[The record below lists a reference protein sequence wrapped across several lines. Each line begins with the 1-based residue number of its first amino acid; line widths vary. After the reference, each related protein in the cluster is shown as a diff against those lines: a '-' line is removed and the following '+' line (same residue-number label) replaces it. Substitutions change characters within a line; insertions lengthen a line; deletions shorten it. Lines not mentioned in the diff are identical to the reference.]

1 MITRT
6 SWGSFF
12 CVRFGISWGS
22 GFHTMFT
29 PNVVSEFYKKCVTFW
44 SITFCHLSWLSLIL
58 FFWIFQTVHQ
68 QNKPAKM
75 FPGIWNLE
83 NIDRSPWQVW
93 NHLLDPAIYSLVWE
107 LNDLYVRILKQFL
120 NEVRQ
125 NKAKYSLDGQ
135 AIVKRLCTQI
145 TKATGAIKQL
155 VKEYTWQNVDT
166 LGCKYL
172 SIIAVEDALS
182 IDSPM
187 WRVLNDDIQP
197 QFAVPYCLK
206 RQLIDLVHMRKRCLE
221 E

>member
-1 MITRT
+1 
-6 SWGSFF
+6 
-12 CVRFGISWGS
+12 
-22 GFHTMFT
+22 MFT
-29 PNVVSEFYKKCVTFW
+29 PNFTVNVSLFGPSLSVICPDFLWYFSSEFFKLFINRTNLQKCSPASETW
-44 SITFCHLSWLSLIL
+44 KILTDHLDRYETI
-58 FFWIFQTVHQ
+58 FWILQFT
-68 QNKPAKM
+68 P
-75 FPGIWNLE
+75 
-83 NIDRSPWQVW
+83 
-93 NHLLDPAIYSLVWE
+93 LVWE

-125 NKAKYSLDGQ
+125 NKAKYSLDRQ
-135 AIVKRLCTQI
+135 AIAKRLCTQI

-172 SIIAVEDALS
+172 STIAVEDALS

-206 RQLIDLVHMRKRCLE
+206 RQLIDLVHMRKRYLE